1 MNQNII
7 LAAPL
12 AVLILLICGIDDPPA
27 TKSSRQHPTVFSQCA
42 GKVEKNDD
50 NLRIEPPSRV
60 ACNNNGDLYLLKPG
74 QEVLPGEQLKMYPN
88 GAHQASGILQN
99 HFFHSSIE

>member
-1 MNQNII
+1 MNQYII
-7 LAAPL
+7 FAAPL
-12 AVLILLICGIDDPPA
+12 AVLVFLICGINDHSETRSA
-27 TKSSRQHPTVFSQCA
+27 RRLSTNYSQCA
-42 GKVEKNDD
+42 IVVDKNDND
-50 NLRIEPPSRV
+50 LRIEPPSRV